1 MLVEETDRT
10 KQESEEYISF
20 MSKKTTKRQS
30 LIISLGDKNK
40 HELAEI
46 EVQRSR
52 EENEFKG
59 LYSNNLEH
67 FHTIFLIS
75 KERKSPKE
83 VR

>member
-20 MSKKTTKRQS
+20 MNKKTMKRQS

-40 HELAEI
+40 HELSEI
-46 EVQRSR
+46 EKLRRR

-59 LYSNNLEH
+59 TVCNFKNMSNCLN
-67 FHTIFLIS
+67 
-75 KERKSPKE
+75 
-83 VR
+83 

>member
-20 MSKKTTKRQS
+20 MSKKTMKRQS

-46 EVQRSR
+46 EVQRRR
-52 EENEFKG
+52 EENEFMG
-59 LYSNNLEH
+59 LYFDH
-67 FHTIFLIS
+67 FRSLFFSFFYAIF
-75 KERKSPKE
+75 
-83 VR
+83 

>member
-20 MSKKTTKRQS
+20 MNKKTMKRQS

-40 HELAEI
+40 HELSEI
-46 EVQRSR
+46 EKLRRR

-59 LYSNNLEH
+59 T
-67 FHTIFLIS
+67 TIIQ
-75 KERKSPKE
+75 
-83 VR
+83 

>member
-20 MSKKTTKRQS
+20 MSKKTMKRQS

-40 HELAEI
+40 HELSEI
-46 EVQRSR
+46 EKLRRR

-59 LYSNNLEH
+59 TSNSCNSCICLR
-67 FHTIFLIS
+67 FITRNI
-75 KERKSPKE
+75 
-83 VR
+83 